1 MAWIK
6 QASVLVASVLM
17 ANAVKAD
24 EARANRP
31 VTFVLPEPVVAE
43 EPSLRDQPG
52 QASRHPSR

>member
-43 EPSLRDQPG
+43 EPSRP
-52 QASRHPSR
+52 R